1 MTIWQPLAVKN
12 LLCNLLHEVLLQFGP
27 KSLIHVFQGRPQFKC
42 VCKHEIFCRLEPLK
56 FVVAK
61 CHSILGDAEKI
72 FVGSRM
78 PQFTVA
84 KGHNI

>member
-1 MTIWQPLAVKN
+1 MS
-12 LLCNLLHEVLLQFGP
+12 GY
-27 KSLIHVFQGRPQFKC
+27 
-42 VCKHEIFCRLEPLK
+42 KHEIFCRLEPLK

-61 CHSILGDAEKI
+61 GHSILGDAEKI